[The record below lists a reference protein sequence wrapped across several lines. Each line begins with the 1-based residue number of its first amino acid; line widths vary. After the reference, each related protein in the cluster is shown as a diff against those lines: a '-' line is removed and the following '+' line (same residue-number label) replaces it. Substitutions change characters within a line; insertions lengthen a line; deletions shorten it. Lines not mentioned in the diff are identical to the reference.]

1 MSRHKFWSF
10 LARTLRQLRV
20 CWNRES
26 RRVHLI
32 FTQAVPAQPQIVAS
46 NALFVGLTG
55 ALD

>member
-10 LARTLRQLRV
+10 LALRV